1 MKVYRDLPAITA
13 RVTSWRPRRLS
24 KRAAAGAAG
33 ASAVIVAA
41 AAFGISQLTGGA
53 PAGPA
58 QPQAAS
64 PRPSVSSPATPA
76 TIDTSSPR
84 LIISSI
90 GADAPVVNVGAS
102 GPDGGALSVPSSV
115 QVVGWWD
122 GIWQSPNGTVREKV
136 AQPGQPGVALLA
148 GHIDSAAAGPGA
160 LYRLQQIKTGAAI
173 TVVAQGRK
181 VTRWKVTRLQIVN
194 KDALPAALFVNS
206 GSPQLAVVSCGG
218 PFDSSTGH
226 YVDNAIAWAVP
237 VTSGAST

>member
-1 MKVYRDLPAITA
+1 M
-13 RVTSWRPRRLS
+13 
-24 KRAAAGAAG
+24 
-33 ASAVIVAA
+33 
-41 AAFGISQLTGGA
+41 
-53 PAGPA
+53 
-58 QPQAAS
+58 
-64 PRPSVSSPATPA
+64 
-76 TIDTSSPR
+76 
-84 LIISSI
+84 
-90 GADAPVVNVGAS
+90 VNVGAS
-102 GPDGGALSVPSSV
+102 GRDGGALSVPSSV

-148 GHIDSAAAGPGA
+148 GHIDSAAGGPGA
-160 LYRLQQIKTGAAI
+160 LYRLQQIKPGSAI
-173 TVVAQGRK
+173 TVVGQGHK